1 MTTTSSTAPTTAV
14 GEPTHEVDSGP
25 SQSDARAQRVRALCA
40 VGLPPVGAVLLLFSF
55 NHAAGLA
62 APDQLQFALFWAGFL
77 IGMLPLIALACT
89 THADG
94 ATRTWALAGIGL
106 FGMVPRL
113 LQPGPAGPDE
123 FAHLRQ
129 AVEAFF
135 AGDVG
140 HVSYLLPITREF
152 PGLHQAAGAFARLT
166 GMPLWPAGLAV
177 IVLAHVLSVLAIYQL
192 VRMVGAPARGAAV
205 GAVIYTLSPSW
216 LYFNAVFSY
225 ESIALP
231 LFVWCLA
238 ATVAAGRGSQK
249 LNLRAIA
256 MAVFCVVALPV
267 IHHLTTILLCLTLL
281 LLIVARVV
289 PFVGQT
295 AVGGRGANRERF
307 WPLIFI
313 GFSLLVSIGFW
324 WSGLL
329 GRIVGYLGPE
339 FVRGFEQL
347 DKILDGKNQSSGGP
361 RSLFEGAAN
370 PPYEIVSG
378 YLFPFVLLGLFSWSV
393 VVLWR
398 NRRRIGSMPWAFA
411 LMGAMFFAS
420 LPLLLTAGG
429 SEGAHRSWGYSF
441 IGIAVVCGLAWS
453 LAPPDR
459 TGDTVGTRWHS
470 VRQFFGRPGVAV
482 AAVGIVFT
490 VLALGSAAVGIKVS
504 HRFPGAALVGDDARS
519 VSRESG
525 EVADWLA
532 AHAPVDTRVMTDRF
546 SSLQIGSLGRMA
558 TLHPST
564 TFPIWDMYM
573 SAEPVR
579 PEVLKNILDAKIKY
593 FVVDSRMATTRP
605 LIGHWFTRD
614 EPGAGGKDVFP
625 QAAIERFNCLPWLHA
640 VYAAG
645 PLTVYEVNSYT
656 LRRTKAGSCEGAGQ

>member
-1 MTTTSSTAPTTAV
+1 VTTTSSTVPPTAV
-14 GEPTHEVDSGP
+14 SQPPGEIASGP
-25 SQSDARAQRVRALCA
+25 SQSGMRRERILALGA
-40 VGLPPVGAVLLLFSF
+40 VVLPPVGAVLLLLSF
-55 NHAAGLA
+55 HHAAGQA
-62 APDQLQFALFWAGFL
+62 APDQIQFALFWAGFL
-77 IGMLPLIALACT
+77 LGMLPLVALACAR
-89 THADG
+89 HVDG

-192 VRMVGAPARGAAV
+192 VRTVGAPARGAAV

-225 ESIALP
+225 ESVALP
-231 LFVWCLA
+231 LLVWCLA

-267 IHHLTTILLCLTLL
+267 IHHLTTIMLCLILL
-281 LLIVARVV
+281 LLIIARIV
-289 PFVGQT
+289 PFVRQT
-295 AVGGRGANRERF
+295 AAGGRGANRERV

-313 GFSLLVSIGFW
+313 GCCLLVSIAFW

-347 DKILDGKNQSSGGP
+347 DKILDGKNQSSGP

-378 YLFPFVLLGLFSWSV
+378 YLFPFVLLALFSWSV

-411 LMGAMFFAS
+411 VLGAMFFGS

-441 IGIAVVCGLAWS
+441 IGLAVVCGLAWS
-453 LAPPDR
+453 LAPDR
-459 TGDTVGTRWHS
+459 TGDALATRWRS
-470 VRQFFGRPGVAV
+470 VWGVLGRPRV
-482 AAVGIVFT
+482 AAGAVVIVFT

-525 EVADWLA
+525 DVAAWLA
-532 AHAPVDTRVMTDRF
+532 EHAPVDTRVMTDRF

-558 TLHPST
+558 TLHPSA
-564 TFPIWDMYM
+564 TFPIWDLYM
-573 SAEPVR
+573 SAAPVR
-579 PEVLKNILDAKIKY
+579 PEVLKNVLDAEIKY

-625 QAAIERFNCLPWLHA
+625 RAAIERFNCLPWLHA

-645 PLTVYEVNSYT
+645 PLTVYEVSAYT
-656 LRRTKAGSCEGAGQ
+656 LRRTRAGRCEGSGA